1 MILKLEKIFE
11 RDIDLLMINNFSKGL
26 LIDLFLSKIGKKDY
40 FIDSI
45 EHSFQNQFGENDITV
60 ILSNGMNKI
69 ALLIEDK
76 IDAPAMDEQA
86 TRYNMRGDKLKEDN
100 IVNDYY
106 VFIIAPQK
114 YLDCNSEAKKYPNSI
129 SYEEILKNVKDDYS
143 KSLLEKALDESKSG
157 YNVIEDK
164 AVTKFWNDLYDYIED
179 AYAGGVFKININR
192 GPKGSRSF
200 WPTFYTKYK
209 SIKIIYKSNQ
219 GNVDIE
225 FPKAASKISE
235 LTKAFIN
242 KGISNNEID
251 RTENSVVIRK
261 KVDIVDFSEDFES
274 NKEKVDKA
282 LQTVLQLERLLDS
295 KELYIDY
302 ENVLK
307 LI

>member
-1 MILKLEKIFE
+1 MDIKFEKVLE
-11 RDIDLLMINNFSKGL
+11 RDIDLLIINNFSKGL
-26 LIDLFLSKIGKKDY
+26 LIDLFLSKINKKDY
-40 FIDSI
+40 IIESI
-45 EHSFQNQFGENDITV
+45 EHSLKTDLGENDITI
-60 ILSNGMNKI
+60 ILSNGNNKI

-76 IDAPAMDEQA
+76 IAAPAMEEQA
-86 TRYNMRGDKLKEDN
+86 DRYNKRGDKLKENKLID
-100 IVNDYY
+100 DYF

-114 YLDCNSEAKKYPNSI
+114 YLDENEEAKNYKNNI
-129 SYEEILKNVKDDYS
+129 SYEEILTNTKDDYS
-143 KSLLEKALDESKSG
+143 KSLLEKALDESKTG
-157 YNVIEDK
+157 YIVDENQ
-164 AVTKFWNDLYDYIED
+164 AVTNFWNYLYDYIEEK
-179 AYAGGVFKININR
+179 YNGLFKININR

-251 RTENSVVIRK
+251 ITRNSVVIRK
-261 KVDIVDFSEDFES
+261 KVDIVDFSEDFIL
-274 NKEKVDKA
+274 NKERVDKA
-282 LQTVLQLERLLDS
+282 LKTIIQLESLLDS

-302 ENVLK
+302 KNIINE
-307 LI
+307 